1 MKREYRIGEVA
12 RLLGVTQDT
21 LRFYEEK
28 EIIKPY
34 KAENGYRCYTA
45 DDVWLLLDAIYYRK
59 VNFSVHDVK
68 QILYHNNCEA
78 MQNLISQKI
87 EEEKKSI
94 REHQF
99 YLTKL
104 EMSHQSCQNIKDY
117 LDICSVLPFQR
128 FYILSEK
135 RTEKDKVRDEWFQLI
150 QEKSVY
156 EVSNIMEEYD
166 LLNVG
171 YDKPVYSFLSL
182 RESIAKKMKMKKK
195 LEEMPCLDYKR
206 CIFTVDTSETRSPRK
221 EALKRAVEWAGKH
234 SFQLEGKAYSQYTI
248 NCNAEGKMVYYI
260 EIYLPIRGCEH

>member
-28 EIIKPY
+28 DIIKPY

-59 VNFSVHDVK
+59 VNFSVNDVK
-68 QILYHNNCEA
+68 KILYDNNCES
-78 MQNLISQKI
+78 MLDLISEKI
-87 EEEKKSI
+87 EEEKRSI
-94 REHQF
+94 MEHQY

-104 EMSHQSCQNIKDY
+104 EVSHNSCQNVKKY
-117 LDICSVLPFQR
+117 LDVCAVIPFQR

-135 RTEKDKVRDEWFQLI
+135 RKEKDEVRDEWFQMI

-166 LLNVG
+166 LSSG
-171 YDKPVYSFLSL
+171 EFDKPVSSYLTL
-182 RESIAKKMKMKKK
+182 RGFTAKKMKAKLKKI
-195 LEEMPCLDYKR
+195 LDGVPCLDYKR
-206 CIFTVDTSETRSPRK
+206 CVFTVAASENRSPNK
-221 EALKRAVEWAGKH
+221 EALKRAADWADEHGWP
-234 SFQLEGKAYSQYTI
+234 LVGKAYTQYTL
-248 NCNAEGKMVYYI
+248 NCNLDGKMVYYI
-260 EIYLPIRGCEH
+260 EIYLPIRES

>member
-28 EIIKPY
+28 DLIKPY

-59 VNFSVHDVK
+59 VNFSVNDVK
-68 QILYHNNCEA
+68 RILYHNNCES
-78 MQNLISQKI
+78 MQNLISEKI

-94 REHQF
+94 MEHQY

-104 EMSHQSCQNIKDY
+104 EMGYQSCQNVKKY
-117 LDICSVLPFQR
+117 LDVCAAIPFQR

-135 RTEKDKVRDEWFQLI
+135 RNEKDQVRDEWFRMI

-166 LLNVG
+166 ILNEK
-171 YDKPVYSFLSL
+171 YDKPVCSYLTL
-182 RESIAKKMKMKKK
+182 RGYTAKKMKLKKK
-195 LEEMPCLDYKR
+195 MEGVPCLDYKR
-206 CIFTVDTSETRSPRK
+206 CVFTVDTSENRSPRK
-221 EALKRAVEWAGKH
+221 EALKRAADWAKKH
-234 SFQLEGKAYSQYTI
+234 GYPLVGKAYTQYTV
-248 NCNAEGKMVYYI
+248 NCNLNGKMVYYI
-260 EIYLPIRGCEH
+260 EIYIPIQETQ